1 MADPLLLE
9 LDEALAEAGLSPTQ
23 ETNSAADDIET
34 NLFSSPAR
42 SKRIAFL
49 FDSTLTAFLM
59 MGNLSP
65 GLKNHAVT
73 MFEVGKLLD
82 ESLDSL
88 LNELEKISTD
98 DSEGEAQRYF
108 EHALVLRAT
117 ILFLRQNPKMDD
129 IAAGLDLI
137 RCESLQS
144 LDAATCSRLLNKN
157 YT

>member
-1 MADPLLLE
+1 
-9 LDEALAEAGLSPTQ
+9 
-23 ETNSAADDIET
+23 
-34 NLFSSPAR
+34 
-42 SKRIAFL
+42 
-49 FDSTLTAFLM
+49 
-59 MGNLSP
+59 
-65 GLKNHAVT
+65 
-73 MFEVGKLLD
+73 MFEVGKLSD

-88 LNELEKISTD
+88 LAELEKISTD

-117 ILFLRQNPKMDD
+117 IKFLRHD
-129 IAAGLDLI
+129 IAAPGLDLI

>member
-1 MADPLLLE
+1 
-9 LDEALAEAGLSPTQ
+9 
-23 ETNSAADDIET
+23 
-34 NLFSSPAR
+34 
-42 SKRIAFL
+42 
-49 FDSTLTAFLM
+49 
-59 MGNLSP
+59 
-65 GLKNHAVT
+65 

-88 LNELEKISTD
+88 LIELQKISTD

-117 ILFLRQNPKMDD
+117 ILFLRQNPKMDE
-129 IAAGLDLI
+129 IAAGLDLV